1 MFAKNHPIAWTF
13 HRNTCRW
20 QNILPPMP
28 PEQPHDFEV
37 YKEYPDRKSYA
48 LPKVSLPRTPLEQVI
63 LTRASCRDYNNQALS
78 LKEIAAVLRAG
89 YGVEGIKYWE
99 NAGFLARTIPSG
111 GALYPLEIY
120 LIVNRMEN
128 VPKGVYHYCIKPAML
143 EQVHDVE
150 FNDFYLSQLFI
161 NQPYVADSAAILV
174 ACTMMERNMH
184 KYGDR
189 GYRYI
194 LFEAGHMFQNMLL
207 TANGLGLGTLNLGG
221 FLDDELTNLL
231 QLDPEK
237 EVPLYAMA
245 IGHTKS

>member
-20 QNILPPMP
+20 QSVVPPMP
-28 PEQPHDFEV
+28 DEEPHEFEV
-37 YKEYPDRKSYA
+37 YKEYPDRPA
-48 LPKVSLPRTPLEQVI
+48 FPLPKVSLPQIPLEQAI
-63 LTRASCRDYNNQALS
+63 LGRSSCRDYGFKAMTLDETS
-78 LKEIAAVLRAG
+78 AVLRAG
-89 YGVEGIKYWE
+89 YGVKGIKYWE
-99 NAGFLARTIPSG
+99 DVGFLARTIPSG

-120 LIVNRMEN
+120 LIVNRIEN
-128 VPKGVYHYCIKPAML
+128 IPKGVYHYCIKPALL
-143 EQVHDVE
+143 EQVHDVDI
-150 FNDFYLSQLFI
+150 NGFYLSQLFI
-161 NQPYVADSAAILV
+161 GQPYIADSAAILV

-231 QLDPEK
+231 QLDPDK

-245 IGHTKS
+245 IGHPKT